1 MGKNVPQERSA
12 TDTLLVDSNG
22 EHQELEDDHYYSTV
36 HDMQQQM
43 IVASNNPAYGM
54 RMEHSRQPR
63 QQGVDHGRSAIEFSR
78 EQKMVAYGPLAH
90 GDVQLEEVAS
100 AK

>member
-1 MGKNVPQERSA
+1 MGKNVPQGRSA
-12 TDTLLVDSNG
+12 TETILVDSNM
-22 EHQELEDDHYYSTV
+22 EHQVLEDDHYYSTV

-43 IVASNNPAYGM
+43 IVASDNPAYGM

-63 QQGVDHGRSAIEFSR
+63 QQDDDHGRSAIEFSR
-78 EQKMVAYGPLAH
+78 EKKMVAYGPLAH
-90 GDVQLEEVAS
+90 GDVQFEETAS